1 MTKRITALLIAV
13 IIPAM
18 LILTGCGDQPDGTVI
33 EVTPVEFAPKGAQL
47 TVVEYREELNVLMR
61 NYVVVL
67 NDVPLDEENDTVAK
81 LKPHWEEAR
90 ESCRKCNEALDRF
103 GAINPPE
110 ILVEKHKK
118 LLKGVNNEKEY
129 VAAMERFLT
138 ARNNKDLK
146 RYSEELEKLVDR
158 PEEETLSAMYLELYR
173 EIKEATDPN
182 TAISQL

>member
-1 MTKRITALLIAV
+1 MNRFIALLLAV
-13 IIPAM
+13 IIPAA
-18 LILTGCGDQPDGTVI
+18 LLFTGCGNQPAETVT
-33 EVTPVEFAPKGAQL
+33 EVTPVEFAPEGTQL

-61 NYVVVL
+61 DYVVVL

-90 ESCRKCNEALDRF
+90 ESCRKCNEALDKF
-103 GAINPPE
+103 GTINPPE
-110 ILVEKHKK
+110 KLIEKHKK
-118 LLKGVNNEKEY
+118 LLEGVNNEKEY

-158 PEEETLSAMYLELYR
+158 PEEETLSAMYLELYK
-173 EIKEATDPN
+173 EIKEAADTV
-182 TAISQL
+182 TSQL